1 MRLTVKSAE
10 LLKKYK
16 PEARKLLRQYRAVN
30 PKQLDSTD
38 GTGQP
43 PTFHVGEPMQT
54 VRVPLQIREEG
65 KEERTANVLVKISFE
80 EEAQESST
88 PGNFMCFQVSIPPA
102 SHLHFPSLGRDVSLC
117 SALDTLFVFRCCAD

>member
-1 MRLTVKSAE
+1 MQEGPIRLTVKSAE
-10 LLKKYK
+10 LIKKYK
-16 PEARKLLRQYRAVN
+16 TEARKLLRQYRAVIHT
-30 PKQLDSTD
+30 KQSDSTD
-38 GTGQP
+38 GTGYP

-65 KEERTANVLVKISFE
+65 KEERTATVLVKISFE

-102 SHLHFPSLGRDVSLC
+102 FS
-117 SALDTLFVFRCCAD
+117 

>member
-16 PEARKLLRQYRAVN
+16 TEARKLLRQYRAVN
-30 PKQLDSTD
+30 PKQSNSTD
-38 GTGQP
+38 DTAHP
-43 PTFHVGEPMQT
+43 PTFHVGEPMKT

-65 KEERTANVLVKISFE
+65 KEERTATVLVKISFE

-88 PGNFMCFQVSIPPA
+88 PGNFMYFQVSIPPA
-102 SHLHFPSLGRDVSLC
+102 FS
-117 SALDTLFVFRCCAD
+117 